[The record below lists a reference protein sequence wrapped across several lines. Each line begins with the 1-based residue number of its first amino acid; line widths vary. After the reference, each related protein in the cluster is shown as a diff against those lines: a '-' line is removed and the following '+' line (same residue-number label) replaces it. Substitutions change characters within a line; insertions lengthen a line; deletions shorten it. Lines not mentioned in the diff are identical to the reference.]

1 MKRSIIPT
9 NHILINTHSTID
21 LCIDYFAIIYLPK
34 SFRVILQQRLETLD
48 ILTSD
53 KSFHNLSYWDSSC
66 QFYCDQES
74 KLYTDKIIIPN
85 DEWAFIDLE
94 PGEEQSLFVPKEAL
108 EAHQFVIT
116 KNGYANFKALSKYT
130 NEVYMTE
137 TISIKELLNCYVSES
152 DDTS

>member
-9 NHILINTHSTID
+9 NHILINAHSTID
-21 LCIDYFAIIYLPK
+21 LCIDYFGIIYLPE
-34 SFRVILQQRLETLD
+34 SFRVILQQCLDTLD
-48 ILTSD
+48 LFISD

-66 QFYCDQES
+66 QFYCDQETE
-74 KLYTDKIIIPN
+74 LYVDTVIPTGK
-85 DEWAFIDLE
+85 DWAFIDLE
-94 PGEEQSLFVPKEAL
+94 PEEEQSLFVPKEAL

-137 TISIKELLNCYVSES
+137 TISIKELLNYYVSKS